1 MGAQGLRD
9 RLCDRQLFWRY
20 LLHKRIEKNALVCV
34 RLDDSSVNKLRERA
48 KQGNLILTVDLESQ
62 LVSYEKEVF
71 KFEMEP
77 HIRER
82 LVKGLDEVGYTLSF
96 YEDKIREYEQRMPRF
111 LRISR

>member
-1 MGAQGLRD
+1 
-9 RLCDRQLFWRY
+9 
-20 LLHKRIEKNALVCV
+20 
-34 RLDDSSVNKLRERA
+34 
-48 KQGNLILTVDLESQ
+48 VDLESQ

-82 LVKGLDEVGYTLSF
+82 LVKGLDEVGYTLSL